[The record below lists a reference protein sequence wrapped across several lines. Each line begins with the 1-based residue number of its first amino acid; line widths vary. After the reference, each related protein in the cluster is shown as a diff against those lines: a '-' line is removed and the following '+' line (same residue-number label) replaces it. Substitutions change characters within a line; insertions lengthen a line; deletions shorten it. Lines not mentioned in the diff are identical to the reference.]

1 MMDKENEIQ
10 KIIKFIKSMQSIIKT
25 SPNPTQVERIKKD
38 LSTYLKKLKELVP
51 DFDPN
56 KETIDDLN
64 RRLFMSQT
72 NADRSSVVIEKK
84 SISSWDYKV
93 PLQKASPNCADR
105 DINFLYSVI
114 QFVQKEFWPILS
126 DLHLQLDFTHSQER
140 QMLRLEFDKILRSLK
155 TLLETIEDYATSES
169 SDFREQLLKMKNK
182 QTRVFIIDV
191 NDFFKKLKDF
201 ITKLINET
209 NSMSGVVK
217 NPSEKIHFNPQFEEA
232 ELLEGYTVKGA
243 LMEFQDFIHFVLKK
257 INLPD
262 FKQKKF
268 DI

>member
-1 MMDKENEIQ
+1 MADREQEIQ
-10 KIIKFIKSMQSIIKT
+10 KLIKFIKSMQSIIKT

-56 KETIDDLN
+56 RESIDELN
-64 RRLFMSQT
+64 RRLFVFQT
-72 NADRSSVVIEKK
+72 DTSSSSVVTEKE
-84 SISSWDYKV
+84 STSSWDVKL
-93 PLQKASPNCADR
+93 PIQKASPNCLDH

-114 QFVQKEFWPILS
+114 QFLQKEFWPILS

-155 TLLETIEDYATSES
+155 TLLETIEDYAISEAP
-169 SDFREQLLKMKNK
+169 DFRDQLLKMKNK
-182 QTRVFIIDV
+182 QTRIFIIDV

-201 ITKLINET
+201 VTKLISEINRMT
-209 NSMSGVVK
+209 GVVK
-217 NPSEKIHFNPQFEEA
+217 NPSETIHFNSQFEEA
-232 ELLEGYTVKGA
+232 VLLEGYTVKEA
-243 LMEFQDFIHFVLKK
+243 LLEFQDFIQFVLKK

-262 FKQKKF
+262 LKQKKL
-268 DI
+268 